1 MMRGEPDRSGSEGLG
16 ARGVND
22 KVVWGEGARAR
33 GGAGAR
39 EVGQL
44 GAHPRSVSRLVG
56 RVGPLGPGDRLL
68 VHHPR

>member
-1 MMRGEPDRSGSEGLG
+1 MMRGEPDRSSGEGLG

-22 KVVWGEGARAR
+22 KVVWGEGTQAR

-39 EVGQL
+39 EADRL
-44 GAHPRSVSRLVG
+44 GAHPGSVSRLVG
-56 RVGPLGPGDRLL
+56 WVGPLGPGDRLL